1 MTKKKFELANEKIV
15 EQNGSNAQGQ
25 AVMEVFL
32 KALRKK
38 RLKYN
43 YAAELENRI
52 CFKKQRM
59 SFVADVDCED
69 NFVIIYMLHNILI
82 DLKDEKSLSMLRK
95 AINATNG
102 LCNVTTYYDKDD
114 EVGVTI
120 VLTKSIIHFV
130 VDNPNFKMELG
141 IALETCLG
149 AQHLLRELLKRI
161 KKDAKERKE

>member
-1 MTKKKFELANEKIV
+1 MTKKKMELANEKIV
-15 EQNGSNAQGQ
+15 EQNGSDAQGQ

-52 CFKKQRM
+52 CFNKHGM
-59 SFVADVDCED
+59 SFIADVDCED
-69 NFVIIYMLHNILI
+69 NYVIICMMHKIMI

-95 AINATNG
+95 AINATNH

-114 EVGVTI
+114 EVGVAI

-130 VDNPNFKMELG
+130 VDNPNFEMELG
-141 IALETCLG
+141 LTLETCLG
-149 AQHLLRELLKRI
+149 AKYLLREFMKRI
-161 KKDAKERKE
+161 KKETTGKKE